1 MAILQALV
9 EHHVDFIVV
18 AGVGAVLQGA
28 AIATFDLDVV
38 HSAEAANVE
47 RLLAALGSLEAGL
60 CGCLNLLG
68 VIGHGHGYNELI
80 QKAIAVQSAEAVAVP
95 ILELSVLI
103 AVKEET
109 AGEKDRAVL
118 PILRQTLRERQ

>member
-1 MAILQALV
+1 VAILRALV

-47 RLLAALGSLEAGL
+47 RLLAALARWRR
-60 CGCLNLLG
+60 
-68 VIGHGHGYNELI
+68 VY
-80 QKAIAVQSAEAVAVP
+80 VA
-95 ILELSVLI
+95 
-103 AVKEET
+103 A
-109 AGEKDRAVL
+109 
-118 PILRQTLRERQ
+118 

>member
-1 MAILQALV
+1 M
-9 EHHVDFIVV
+9 
-18 AGVGAVLQGA
+18 
-28 AIATFDLDVV
+28 
-38 HSAEAANVE
+38 
-47 RLLAALGSLEAGL
+47 
-60 CGCLNLLG
+60 
-68 VIGHGHGYNELI
+68 IGHGHGYNELI